1 MVARLPAG
9 SLPAPPA
16 RGTEGHGL
24 FPGAHPVRSEALP
37 RGRALSQMKS
47 LSARLVFSPRARP
60 SGSSFPLRV
69 PPSVS
74 SCPLRPAAVS
84 HRAHSP
90 LQGCVNLCC
99 NASTCTLKPDAV
111 CAHGLCCQD
120 CQVSVLGPRPAPG
133 SAGSSLGQATG
144 HLGCENGGPDRTS
157 WCPPPPPLTVTL
169 AHMRATSAG
178 MSYLLVGRKQR
189 SQKNSGSVLNV
200 PAVPLEVRD
209 VPSNGTSWGAG
220 PDPCH
225 STPA

>member
-157 WCPPPPPLTVTL
+157 WCPPTTSSHRHPGTHEGYISWDELFISG
-169 AHMRATSAG
+169 AKATQPEKLGLRVKCACCAIG
-178 MSYLLVGRKQR
+178 
-189 SQKNSGSVLNV
+189 
-200 PAVPLEVRD
+200 
-209 VPSNGTSWGAG
+209 GA
-220 PDPCH
+220 
-225 STPA
+225 